1 VDYSQ
6 SNVVTCFEYLDI
18 LKRNNCKGNQRRK
31 AKGKGKQAIEKSSK
45 PKNYIKSNSSKS
57 C

>member
-6 SNVVTCFEYLDI
+6 TNVVTFAEYLDI
-18 LKRNNCKGNQRRK
+18 QKKNNCKGNQRRK
-31 AKGKGKQAIEKSSK
+31 EKGKGKQVIEKSSK
-45 PKNYIKSNSSKS
+45 PRSYIKSNSSKS